1 MPVEEPEVNAPANEA
16 KETEEIAVLE
26 DLPVLTVRDTVIYP
40 GALLPIT
47 VGRPSSL
54 ALVQSLGENRTLAVV
69 SQVDPR
75 VEAPEPEDLFQI
87 GTVCIMHKA
96 IKVPKDNL
104 LLFCEAIA
112 RIRTHEFTAT
122 EPFLRARVERLPDIE
137 PEITPEIEAL
147 RQNVV
152 TLFQQ
157 IVSASPNLSDELSV
171 NAANIDEP
179 GRLADYIAGTLP
191 FLGHTERQHLLEQ
204 LDGKTRLSEIHRNL
218 TRELELVE
226 LRGRI
231 QSQVQGQLSQ
241 NQREFY
247 LREQLKA
254 IQKELG
260 EGDDANRDIEELRAK
275 LEGAGMAEAVKTEA
289 LRELNR
295 LARMSPASP
304 EYGMART
311 YLEWMASLPWA
322 VSSGSHV
329 DVKRAAEILDEDHYD
344 LEKVKQRILDY
355 LAVLQ
360 LKPVLKG
367 PILCFVGPPGVGKT
381 SLGRSIARALGRKFA
396 RISMGGM
403 HDEAEI
409 RGHRRTY
416 IGALPGQIIQALRRA
431 GSNDPVFMLDE
442 VDKLG
447 RDFRGDPASAL
458 LEVLDP
464 EQNFSYRDNYLD
476 VPFDLSKVL
485 FITTAN
491 VLDPVPDALRDRMEI
506 IPLEGY
512 TEQEKVII
520 AFRYLVPRQITEN
533 GLTAAEDIEFGD
545 DAVRFLVRRYT
556 REAGVRNLEREI
568 GSLCR
573 KQARRIAEGKRE
585 KVLVTPEVV
594 EKDLGAPRYRTDT
607 EVADRTRRPGVAVGL
622 AWTPV
627 GGDVLFIEAGRMP
640 GGNKGLIM
648 TGQLGP
654 VMQESV
660 QAALTWVRANAT
672 KYGIDPDLFKTS
684 DIHIHVPAGA
694 IPKDGPSAGITM
706 ATALLS
712 MLTDRKVRTNVAMT
726 GEITLTGQV
735 LPIGGIKEKVLAA
748 KRSGVREV
756 IIPFENE
763 VNVLEDLKTEQIGDM
778 KLHYVKSMEEVVELA
793 LEPKERLT

>member
-1 MPVEEPEVNAPANEA
+1 MPVEEPEVNAPAEEA
-16 KETEEIAVLE
+16 KETEEIAALE

-122 EPFLRARVERLPDIE
+122 EPFLRARVERLPDVE

-204 LDGKTRLSEIHRNL
+204 LDGKARLSEIHRNL

-322 VSSGSHV
+322 VSSGSNV

-360 LKPVLKG
+360 LKPILKG

-506 IPLEGY
+506 ISLEGY

-533 GLTAAEDIEFGD
+533 GLTAEDIEFGD

-573 KQARRIAEGKRE
+573 KQARRIAEGKHE
-585 KVLVTPEVV
+585 KVVVTPEVV

-607 EVADRTRRPGVAVGL
+607 EVADRTSRPGVAVGL

-672 KYGIDPDLFKTS
+672 KYGIDPDLFKSS

-748 KRSGVREV
+748 KRGGVREV

-763 VNVLEDLKTEQIGDM
+763 VNVLEDLKSEQIGDM
-778 KLHYVKSMEEVVELA
+778 KLHYVKSMDEVVDLA
-793 LEPKERLT
+793 LEPKAAH

>member
-1 MPVEEPEVNAPANEA
+1 MPAEEPEVKAPA
-16 KETEEIAVLE
+16 EEIEENAALE
-26 DLPVLTVRDTVIYP
+26 DMPVLTVRDTVIYP

-54 ALVQSLGENRTLAVV
+54 ALVQSLGENRTLAVI
-69 SQVDPR
+69 SQLDPR
-75 VEAPEPEDLFQI
+75 VESPGPGDLYAL
-87 GTVCIMHKA
+87 GTVCVMHKA

-104 LLFCEAIA
+104 LLFCEGIA
-112 RIRTHEFTAT
+112 RIRTREFTAT
-122 EPFLRARVERLPDIE
+122 EPFLRARVERLADVE
-137 PEITPEIEAL
+137 PEVTPEIEAL
-147 RQNVV
+147 RQTVV

-157 IVSASPNLSDELSV
+157 IVSASPNLSDELSA
-171 NAANIDEP
+171 NAANIAEP

-204 LDGKTRLSEIHRNL
+204 LDGMTRLSEIHRNL

-260 EGDDANRDIEELRAK
+260 EGDDANRDVEELRGK
-275 LEGAGMAEAVKTEA
+275 LEAAGMTEAVRTEA

-322 VSSGSHV
+322 ISSGSQV

-344 LEKVKQRILDY
+344 LEKVKERILDY

-360 LKPVLKG
+360 LRPVLKG

-381 SLGRSIARALGRKFA
+381 SLGRSIARSLGRKFA

-416 IGALPGQIIQALRRA
+416 IGALPGQIIQGLRRA

-464 EQNFSYRDNYLD
+464 EQNSTYRDNYLD

-506 IPLEGY
+506 ISLEGY

-533 GLTAAEDIEFGD
+533 GLTAGQDIEFAD

-556 REAGVRNLEREI
+556 REAGVRSLEREI
-568 GSLCR
+568 GAICR
-573 KQARRIAEGKRE
+573 KQARRIAEGVRE
-585 KVLVTPEVV
+585 KVLVTPVVV

-660 QAALTWVRANAT
+660 QAALTWVRGNAT

-712 MLTDRKVRTNVAMT
+712 MLTDRKVRTNLAMT

-763 VNVLEDLKTEQIGDM
+763 VNVKEDLKSEQIGDM

-793 LEPKERLT
+793 LEPKLSA